1 MSKKYSRVIL
11 LGVDG
16 AGIFFAQADTP
27 NMDKLFENGA
37 VTYKAITSFPTI
49 SAECWGS
56 MLHGVGPEVHK
67 LTNSIVGSIR
77 YDVKSPYPSFFKVI
91 RENYPDAKL
100 ASFCNWD
107 PINYGIVEEDINVY
121 QGTNGD
127 EKLTDMIID
136 YINENPDFDTL
147 FIQYDGVDGAGHEN
161 GYGTKKHLDRI
172 TLTDT
177 FIGKIVDTLKAKDML
192 DDTLFIVTADH
203 GGTPTGGHGG
213 NTDAEKIIYI
223 GITGKGV
230 IKGEISPECPP
241 NVRDLAAIVLY
252 GMGLDIPETW
262 TAKIPANI
270 FEELREG
277 TQNDCACCCAPEQA
291 VSEGFV
297 LRTALS
303 FDGKTVDTTSFTSPI
318 VVGDPVYE
326 DSKIDLYQSQ
336 IIINPYKI
344 GVDNF
349 KVCLNASFAPNAKGV
364 IFANKNVSV
373 PEAYGFAFTVD
384 NGTFNFNVGDG
395 TNAYNWAIEAD
406 AGLDNAEIEVTVD
419 RKAQKLILAVN
430 GIAKE
435 FDMDDFGKDLTFDA
449 LAFTIGAGA
458 GNNLGNH
465 IPMKLSKFE
474 VYR

>member
-1 MSKKYSRVIL
+1 MSKRYSRVIL

-37 VTYKAITSFPTI
+37 VTYKAITSLPTI

-67 LTNSIVGSIR
+67 LTNSIVGSTR

-91 RENYPDAKL
+91 RESYPDAKL
-100 ASFCNWD
+100 VSFCNWD
-107 PINYGIVEEDINVY
+107 PINYGIIEENLGVHED
-121 QGTNGD
+121 TAGD
-127 EKLTDMIID
+127 ERLTEKIVS
-136 YINENPDFDTL
+136 YINENDFDTM
-147 FIQYDGVDGAGHEN
+147 FIQFDDVDGAGHN
-161 GYGTKKHLDRI
+161 FGYGFKQHLERI

-177 FIGKIVDTLKAKDML
+177 FIGKIVDALKARDMF

-213 NTDAEKIIYI
+213 STDAEKIIYM
-223 GITGKGV
+223 GVAGKGV
-230 IKGEISPECPP
+230 MKGEISPECPP
-241 NVRDLAAIVLY
+241 NVKDLAAIVLY

-270 FEELREG
+270 FEELKEG
-277 TQNDCACCCAPEQA
+277 TENKCSCTTIPDVSA
-291 VSEGFV
+291 SEGFV
-297 LRTALS
+297 LRTALT
-303 FDGKTVDTTSFTSPI
+303 FDGKTVDTTSHTSPI
-318 VVGDPVYE
+318 VVGDPVYD

-349 KVCLNASFAPNAKGV
+349 KVCLNASFAENAQGV
-364 IFANKNVSV
+364 IFANKDVFV
-373 PEAYGFAFTVD
+373 PESYGFAFTVKD
-384 NGTFNFNVGDG
+384 GAFNFNVGDG

-406 AGLDNAEIEVTVD
+406 SGLNDAEIEVTVD

-435 FDMDDFGKDLTFDA
+435 FDMDGFGKDLTFDA

-465 IPMKLSKFE
+465 ISMKLAKFE